1 MNKNGMTA
9 SLLAAVLLMPI
20 LGMAEQV
27 PSYQQSLEKQQAE
40 RAKQPSPFSD
50 EDRAIMKRTGEALAS
65 RMPDPGIKVGERA
78 PDFTLPNAYGNKV
91 SLSESL
97 KEGPVVLVFYR
108 GAWCPFCNM
117 HLHILQ
123 QSVPL
128 FEKYGARLIT
138 ITPQTPD
145 KSAAQIKKDGLPFE
159 VLSDL
164 DSSVMKAFHLYFELD
179 DELVKVYR
187 KHGLDIEAFNGAG
200 RNVLPVPGTFVID
213 RDGVVVAMQADPDY
227 TKRMEPQ
234 AIIEALQKLSDQ

>member
-164 DSSVMKAFHLYFELD
+164 DSSVMKAYHLYFELD